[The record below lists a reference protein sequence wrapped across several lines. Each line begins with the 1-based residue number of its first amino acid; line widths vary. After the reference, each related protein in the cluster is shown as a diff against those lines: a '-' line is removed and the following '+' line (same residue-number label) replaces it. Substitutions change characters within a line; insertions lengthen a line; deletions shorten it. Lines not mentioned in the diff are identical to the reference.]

1 MTDWHRFSIRH
12 STTSRPEVGN
22 WQFLDTGRL
31 PEGWLGGV
39 MGPEVG
45 HLTDSCERLLNL
57 YAANALKIGGTF
69 FCHQNIH
76 KWTWHSPDQR
86 TANQIDHICIQMMI
100 IITEDV
106 RVLRKT

>member
-22 WQFLDTGRL
+22 WQFPGTGRL

-57 YAANALKIGGTF
+57 YTVEDWRYFLLPPEYTQVDLALFRSKD
-69 FCHQNIH
+69 
-76 KWTWHSPDQR
+76 SESD
-86 TANQIDHICIQMMI
+86 
-100 IITEDV
+100 
-106 RVLRKT
+106 